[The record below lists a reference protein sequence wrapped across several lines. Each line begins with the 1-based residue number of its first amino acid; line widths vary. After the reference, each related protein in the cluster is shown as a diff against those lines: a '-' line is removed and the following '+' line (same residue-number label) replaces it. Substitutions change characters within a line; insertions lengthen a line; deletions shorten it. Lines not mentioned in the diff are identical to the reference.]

1 MKRDIIK
8 EIEMKRVRYNHN
20 ESFPL
25 IQQLKDYENMMKNN
39 H

>member
-20 ESFPL
+20 ESSPL